1 MSHPANQPGNPPAS
15 PASVYPFGLRDEKSR
30 SRPRRLAVIP
40 GDGIGVEVTA
50 QALRALAPLGVQV
63 ETTHFPWSADHYFAT
78 GETLPQGAL
87 VDLRDNYDAI
97 LFGALG
103 DPRVPEQIVARDVLL
118 GLRFGLDLYIN
129 LRPVQLIDER
139 LCPIKGK
146 RLADINFTV
155 LRENTEGPYV
165 QMGGSFKRDTADEV
179 AISED
184 LNTRRGVERIIRA
197 AYTLATTPHGGTHSP
212 PRVCM
217 VDKANALPHAHG
229 LWQRTFKAVAREFPA
244 VAASHLYVDV
254 AAMEFVRAPERFDV
268 VVTSNLFGDILTDL
282 GAALCGGL
290 GVAASGNIHPGRCS
304 LFEPVH
310 GSAPDLAGK
319 GLANPLAAFLTLALL
334 LEHIGEPLAA
344 QRLRLAVEAVVR
356 AGRTTRDLGGE
367 LNTTQCGDAVL
378 HALQELPTHS
388 VEPVAKPAVSL
399 SQGGIPP

>member
-1 MSHPANQPGNPPAS
+1 M
-15 PASVYPFGLRDEKSR
+15 
-30 SRPRRLAVIP
+30 
-40 GDGIGVEVTA
+40 A
-50 QALRALAPLGVQV
+50 QALRALPPLGCRS

-78 GETLPQGAL
+78 GETLPQGACGAARQLRCDL
-87 VDLRDNYDAI
+87 VRGARRPARAGADRRPRCAARAALRA
-97 LFGALG
+97 G
-103 DPRVPEQIVARDVLL
+103 P
-118 GLRFGLDLYIN
+118 YIN

-146 RLADINFTV
+146 RTGDINFTV

-184 LNTRRGVERIIRA
+184 LHTRRGVERIIRA

-254 AAMEFVRAPERFDV
+254 AAMEFVRAPERFDI
-268 VVTSNLFGDILTDL
+268 VVTSNLFPATSSPIL
-282 GAALCGGL
+282 GRRCAAGSGGRFPATFIPDAARSSSQCTARPRIWRTGGEPAG
-290 GVAASGNIHPGRCS
+290 GVFDPGT
-304 LFEPVH
+304 F
-310 GSAPDLAGK
+310 AP
-319 GLANPLAAFLTLALL
+319 
-334 LEHIGEPLAA
+334 EHIGEPLAA
-344 QRLRLAVEAVVR
+344 QRGCGPPSKWWSALAVRHAIWVGISVR
-356 AGRTTRDLGGE
+356 RSAA
-367 LNTTQCGDAVL
+367 TQCSMRCKRFRRLRRAV
-378 HALQELPTHS
+378 AQ
-388 VEPVAKPAVSL
+388 PAVSE

>member
-1 MSHPANQPGNPPAS
+1 MTQPVSQPA
-15 PASVYPFGLRDEKSR
+15 ASVYPFGLKADPKTGR
-30 SRPRRLAVIP
+30 RPARPPRLAVIP
-40 GDGIGVEVTA
+40 GDGIGVEVVA
-50 QALRALAPLGVQV
+50 QALRALAPLGVQAQL
-63 ETTHFPWSADHYFAT
+63 THFPWSAEHYFAT
-78 GETLPQGAL
+78 GETLPEGAL
-87 VDLRDNYDAI
+87 AELRDNYDAI

-146 RLADINFTV
+146 RPADVNFVV

-184 LNTRRGVERIIRA
+184 LNTRRGVERILRA
-197 AYTLATTPHGGTHSP
+197 AYELALLPHGGTHSP

-229 LWQRTFKAVAREFPA
+229 LWQRTFKQVAKEFPG
-244 VAASHLYVDV
+244 VAASHLFVDV

-268 VVTSNLFGDILTDL
+268 VVTSNLFGDILIDL
-282 GAALCGGL
+282 GAALGGGL
-290 GVAASGNIHPGRCS
+290 GLAASGNIHPGACS

-310 GSAPDLAGK
+310 GSAPDIAGR
-319 GLANPLAAFLTLALL
+319 GVANPLAAFLTLSLL
-334 LEHIGEPLAA
+334 LEHVGRPEAA
-344 QRLRLAVEAVVR
+344 RRLSAAVAAALR
-356 AGRTTRDLGGE
+356 AEKTTRDLGGT
-367 LNTTQCGDAVL
+367 LSTAQCGDAVL
-378 HALQELPTHS
+378 RAIELEKT
-388 VEPVAKPAVSL
+388 E
-399 SQGGIPP
+399 